1 MAVQDLLSQDEIDAL
16 LHGVDDGLV
25 ETEVEATP
33 GSVKSYDLTS
43 QDRIVRGR
51 MPTLEMINERFARYT
66 RISMFNL
73 LRRSADVAVGGV
85 QVMKFGEYVHSLYVP
100 TSLNL
105 VKMKP
110 LRGTALFILDAK
122 LVFKLVDNFF
132 GGDGRHAK
140 IEGREFTPT
149 ELRVVRMVLEQAFV
163 DLKEAWQ
170 AVLEMNFEYV
180 NSEVNPAMANIV
192 SPSEVVVVS
201 TFHIELDGGGGDLH
215 ITMPYSMIE
224 PIREMLDAGFQ
235 SDRRPGRALDQ
246 GPARGRAGRP
256 GTARRHRGPPPAQAA
271 RHPAHAAGRRDP
283 GGDAGTHGDARQ
295 RRARLQGQAGRPQG
309 QPGATDSRSG
319 RALALIASPEKT
331 NHGRRRKSDHRGT
344 GTGRRVGGGAGRGGR
359 RQPGRHRCA
368 DGPGRRDPVAEPST
382 PRAPMEEFGASPKAP
397 TISGLE
403 GPNLDVILDIPV
415 TISMEVGHTD
425 ISIRNLLQLNQG
437 SVIELDRLAGEPLDV
452 LVNGTLIAHGEVVV
466 VNESSASA

>member
-25 ETEVEATP
+25 QTEHSAEP

-66 RISMFNL
+66 RISMFNM

-105 VKMKP
+105 VKIKP

-170 AVLEMNFEYV
+170 AIMPVNFEYI

-192 SPSEVVVVS
+192 GPSEAVVVS

-215 ITMPYSMIE
+215 VTMPYSMIE

-235 SDRRPGRALDQ
+235 SDLDDQDERWSKALREDVLDVAV
-246 GPARGRAGRP
+246 PLSA
-256 GTARRHRGPPPAQAA
+256 TVARRQLRL
-271 RHPAHAAGRRDP
+271 RDIL
-283 GGDAGTHGDARQ
+283 HM
-295 RRARLQGQAGRPQG
+295 
-309 QPGATDSRSG
+309 QPGDVIPVELPEDMIM
-319 RALALIASPEKT
+319 RANGVPSFKVKLGSHKGNLAL
-331 NHGRRRKSDHRGT
+331 
-344 GTGRRVGGGAGRGGR
+344 
-359 RQPGRHRCA
+359 Q
-368 DGPGRRDPVAEPST
+368 
-382 PRAPMEEFGASPKAP
+382 
-397 TISGLE
+397 
-403 GPNLDVILDIPV
+403 
-415 TISMEVGHTD
+415 
-425 ISIRNLLQLNQG
+425 
-437 SVIELDRLAGEPLDV
+437 VIEPIERR
-452 LVNGTLIAHGEVVV
+452 
-466 VNESSASA
+466 

>member
-25 ETEVEATP
+25 QAETAAEP

-66 RISMFNL
+66 RISMFNM

-105 VKMKP
+105 VKIKP

-170 AVLEMNFEYV
+170 AIMEVNFEYI

-192 SPSEVVVVS
+192 GPSEAIVVS

-215 ITMPYSMIE
+215 VTMPYSMIE
-224 PIREMLDAGFQ
+224 PVREMLDAGFQ
-235 SDRRPGRALDQ
+235 SDLDDQDERWVNALRQDVLDVDVPI
-246 GPARGRAGRP
+246 GA
-256 GTARRHRGPPPAQAA
+256 TVARRQLKL
-271 RHPAHAAGRRDP
+271 RDIL
-283 GGDAGTHGDARQ
+283 HM
-295 RRARLQGQAGRPQG
+295 
-309 QPGATDSRSG
+309 QPGDVIPVEMPEEMIM
-319 RALALIASPEKT
+319 RANGVPAFKVKMGSHKGNLAL
-331 NHGRRRKSDHRGT
+331 
-344 GTGRRVGGGAGRGGR
+344 
-359 RQPGRHRCA
+359 Q
-368 DGPGRRDPVAEPST
+368 
-382 PRAPMEEFGASPKAP
+382 
-397 TISGLE
+397 
-403 GPNLDVILDIPV
+403 
-415 TISMEVGHTD
+415 
-425 ISIRNLLQLNQG
+425 
-437 SVIELDRLAGEPLDV
+437 VIEPIERR
-452 LVNGTLIAHGEVVV
+452 
-466 VNESSASA
+466 

>member
-1 MAVQDLLSQDEIDAL
+1 MAMQDLLSQDEIDAL

-25 ETEVEATP
+25 ETESDVEP
-33 GSVKSYDLTS
+33 GAIKSYDLTS

-149 ELRVVRMVLEQAFV
+149 ELRVVRMVIEQAFV
-163 DLKEAWQ
+163 DLAEAWH
-170 AVLEMNFEYV
+170 AVMPIAFEYV

-215 ITMPYSMIE
+215 ITLPYAMIE

-235 SDRRPGRALDQ
+235 SDVDDQDERWINALREDILDVNVPLGATVVRRQLKL
-246 GPARGRAGRP
+246 
-256 GTARRHRGPPPAQAA
+256 
-271 RHPAHAAGRRDP
+271 RDIL
-283 GGDAGTHGDARQ
+283 HM
-295 RRARLQGQAGRPQG
+295 
-309 QPGATDSRSG
+309 QPGDVIPVELPEHMIM
-319 RALALIASPEKT
+319 RANGVPSFKVKLGSHKGNLAL
-331 NHGRRRKSDHRGT
+331 
-344 GTGRRVGGGAGRGGR
+344 
-359 RQPGRHRCA
+359 Q
-368 DGPGRRDPVAEPST
+368 
-382 PRAPMEEFGASPKAP
+382 
-397 TISGLE
+397 
-403 GPNLDVILDIPV
+403 ILD
-415 TISMEVGHTD
+415 
-425 ISIRNLLQLNQG
+425 
-437 SVIELDRLAGEPLDV
+437 PLV
-452 LVNGTLIAHGEVVV
+452 RPR
-466 VNESSASA
+466 

>member
-16 LHGVDDGLV
+16 LHGVDDGAIDTDI
-25 ETEVEATP
+25 ESEP
-33 GSVKSYDLTS
+33 GSIKSYDLTS

-73 LRRSADVAVGGV
+73 MRRSADVAVGGV

-149 ELRVVRMVLEQAFV
+149 ELRVVRMVLDQAFV

-170 AVLEMNFEYV
+170 AVHDVQFEYV
-180 NSEVNPAMANIV
+180 NSEVNPALANIL

-215 ITMPYSMIE
+215 VTFPYSMIE
-224 PIREMLDAGFQ
+224 PLREVLDSGVQ
-235 SDRRPGRALDQ
+235 SDVDEHDERWVRALREEITGVKVPLSATVVKTQLKLKD
-246 GPARGRAGRP
+246 
-256 GTARRHRGPPPAQAA
+256 
-271 RHPAHAAGRRDP
+271 
-283 GGDAGTHGDARQ
+283 
-295 RRARLQGQAGRPQG
+295 LLSMQAGDVIPVEMPDHMVLCANG
-309 QPGATDSRSG
+309 VPTFKSKLGAVKG
-319 RALALIASPEKT
+319 NLALQIL
-331 NHGRRRKSDHRGT
+331 G
-344 GTGRRVGGGAGRGGR
+344 
-359 RQPGRHRCA
+359 
-368 DGPGRRDPVAEPST
+368 PVAR
-382 PRAPMEEFGASPKAP
+382 PR
-397 TISGLE
+397 
-403 GPNLDVILDIPV
+403 
-415 TISMEVGHTD
+415 
-425 ISIRNLLQLNQG
+425 
-437 SVIELDRLAGEPLDV
+437 
-452 LVNGTLIAHGEVVV
+452 
-466 VNESSASA
+466 